1 MVTTLRLKSGQ
12 TESAKEGEIMDD
24 KAWELILARFDKIEK
39 DLIEIRSENKVQT
52 KMIGSLRITV
62 ATVSA
67 SVTLIVTYLKA
78 KFFGG

>member
-1 MVTTLRLKSGQ
+1 
-12 TESAKEGEIMDD
+12 MDD